1 MVDLKLLKLAC
12 ADCRLATLCLPR
24 GLDREDLE
32 RLDGIVK
39 RGPPMHRGQYL
50 YRQGDPM
57 RGLFAVRAGSV
68 RAFTSTADGTEQT
81 VGFYF
86 LGEVLGFDGLE
97 RERHTCSAV
106 ALETS
111 AVCELPLARLEAL
124 CAELPRLQHQLLSLI
139 GKEIA
144 SDHESLLLL
153 ANRSAEERLASFF
166 LSLSM
171 RFGERGLSRTEFNLS
186 MSRQDIANFLGVAAE
201 TVSRQLS
208 LLQEQGILSVH
219 QRNVRIH
226 DLDRLRA
233 FVEPCVTPPKVPGTA
248 ERAS

>member
-1 MVDLKLLKLAC
+1 MVNLKLLKLAC
-12 ADCRLATLCLPR
+12 ADCRLITLCLPR
-24 GLDREDLE
+24 GLDREDME

-39 RGPPMHRGQYL
+39 RGPPLQRGQYL

-57 RGLFAVRAGSV
+57 RWLFAVRAGSLRV
-68 RAFTSTADGTEQT
+68 FTSTADGTEQT
-81 VGFYF
+81 VGFYL

-97 RERHTCSAV
+97 HERHTCTAV
-106 ALETS
+106 ALETT
-111 AVCELPLARLEAL
+111 AVCELPLDRLEEL
-124 CAELPRLQHQLLSLI
+124 CGELPRLQHQLLSLV

-144 SDHESLLLL
+144 SEHESILSL
-153 ANRSAEERLASFF
+153 ATRSAEERLATFL

-186 MSRQDIANFLGVAAE
+186 MSRHDIANFLGVAAE

-208 LLQEQGILSVH
+208 SFQVQGILSVN
-219 QRNVRIH
+219 QRSVQIH

-233 FVEPCVTPPKVPGTA
+233 FVEPCLTPTRLSGSA
-248 ERAS
+248 EDAS

>member
-1 MVDLKLLKLAC
+1 MVNLKLLKLAC
-12 ADCRLATLCLPR
+12 ADCRVATLCLPR
-24 GLDREDLE
+24 GLDREDME

-39 RGPPMHRGQYL
+39 RGPPLQRGQYL

-57 RGLFAVRAGSV
+57 RGLFAVRAGSL

-81 VGFYF
+81 VGFYL

-97 RERHTCSAV
+97 RERHTCAAV
-106 ALETS
+106 ALETT
-111 AVCELPLARLEAL
+111 AVCELPLGRLEEL
-124 CAELPRLQHQLLSLI
+124 CAELPRLQHQLLKFI

-144 SDHESLLLL
+144 SEHQSLLLL
-153 ANRSAEERLASFF
+153 ANRSAEERLATFL
-166 LSLSM
+166 LSLST

-186 MSRQDIANFLGVAAE
+186 MSRHDIANFLGVAAE

-208 LLQEQGILSVH
+208 SFQVQGILSVN
-219 QRNVRIH
+219 QRNVHIH

-233 FVEPCVTPPKVPGTA
+233 FVEPCLTPTRVPRSA
-248 ERAS
+248 EDAS